1 MEVTVKLFAMLNRYA
16 PDQQRAGEPFQ
27 VTLPAGS
34 TIDDL
39 VAHLGIPNHEVKVAF
54 VDGRARAGLFGLA
67 RFVRSI
73 SPDGRARAGLFQITP
88 GAEVG
93 IFPPVGGG

>member
-1 MEVTVKLFAMLNRYA
+1 MITLIQGLWEIEMEVTVKLFAMLNRYA

-54 VDGRARAGLFGLA
+54 VDGRARAGLF
-67 RFVRSI
+67 
-73 SPDGRARAGLFQITP
+73 QITP